1 MNYNLYAIYDK
12 VAGTISAPFLAVN
25 EETAKR
31 NLKERQKAMEQQ
43 GLDYSKDITLIYI
56 AKYNIIPKLYEDP
69 DGELILE
76 NVIQRTELAT
86 IDATIINM
94 E

>member
-1 MNYNLYAIYDK
+1 MKYQLYAIYDK
-12 VAGTISAPFLAVN
+12 VAETISAPFLSIN

-43 GLDYSKDITLIYI
+43 GLDYAKDIILIRIGMYNVQPLFFEDVDGY
-56 AKYNIIPKLYEDP
+56 KYLEGVISNED
-69 DGELILE
+69 
-76 NVIQRTELAT
+76 NTSS
-86 IDATIINM
+86 IDAVILG